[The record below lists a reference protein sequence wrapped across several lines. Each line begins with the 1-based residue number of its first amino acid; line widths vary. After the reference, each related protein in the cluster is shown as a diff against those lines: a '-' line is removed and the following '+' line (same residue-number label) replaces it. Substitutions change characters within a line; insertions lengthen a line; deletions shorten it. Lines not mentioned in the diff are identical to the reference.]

1 MRRVLDSHRAPED
14 GIRSSTS
21 VESGMAIGIGAP
33 CAFAA
38 PNPVTVIQGMTKSPA
53 FSPQMTVAYPIP
65 ARGGFVS
72 NMTMQEMIRVMNPT
86 NTLPQTNIVSYPSIG
101 RYYDHDF
108 HHPQVLPLNPNEALL
123 SEQEKFFLSATNYH
137 SLARHPYPQGIPQ
150 QLNVPIVACNQK
162 DPVRQ
167 IPHKFEYDRITKT
180 TNYDSFVRYVQ
191 TQGFQ
196 GQPTALTAGCF
207 QGDSIFLPN
216 SKDFHHMNR
225 TSDHNMSLCHV
236 HPAGSPEQNNLPKA
250 TCQSDSNG
258 KKFDYNRIKAKNDIE
273 LTMLDIDSELLKV
286 KELKL
291 LTMQRKLKVR
301 LEMEEEEK

>member
-21 VESGMAIGIGAP
+21 VGSGMAIGIGAP

-38 PNPVTVIQGMTKSPA
+38 PNPVTALQGMTKSPA
-53 FSPQMTVAYPIP
+53 FSPQMSVAYPIP
-65 ARGGFVS
+65 ARGGLVS
-72 NMTMQEMIRVMNPT
+72 NMAMQEMMRVMNPT
-86 NTLPQTNIVSYPSIG
+86 NTLPQSNIVTYPSIG
-101 RYYDHDF
+101 RYSDHDF

-137 SLARHPYPQGIPQ
+137 SLARHPHPQGIPQ
-150 QLNVPIVACNQK
+150 QPIVPIVACNQK
-162 DPVRQ
+162 DPVHQ

-180 TNYDSFVRYVQ
+180 INYDSFVRYAQ
-191 TQGFQ
+191 TQGL
-196 GQPTALTAGCF
+196 TALTAGCF
-207 QGDSIFLPN
+207 QGDSISLPN
-216 SKDFHHMNR
+216 PKDFHHMNR
-225 TSDHNMSLCHV
+225 TSDHNMSLCH
-236 HPAGSPEQNNLPKA
+236 AGSPEQNNLPKA

-258 KKFDYNRIKAKNDIE
+258 KKSDYNRIKAKNDME
-273 LTMLDIDSELLKV
+273 LTMLEIDSELLKV

-291 LTMQRKLKVR
+291 LTMQRKLKVW